1 MFETHQ
7 DGTISVV
14 FGCDFNCLSSVKPGA
29 EVKRFKVCVC
39 GGAALWGRVVAMRFA
54 LTCVV
59 KESNVRLVGPLGAH
73 VQLLGMQTVVTADSD
88 KVRRRVRSCRC

>member
-1 MFETHQ
+1 
-7 DGTISVV
+7 
-14 FGCDFNCLSSVKPGA
+14 
-29 EVKRFKVCVC
+29 
-39 GGAALWGRVVAMRFA
+39 MRFA

-88 KVRRRVRSCRC
+88 KVRRRVQLPLLNVVLIVVERRKRPL

>member
-1 MFETHQ
+1 
-7 DGTISVV
+7 
-14 FGCDFNCLSSVKPGA
+14 
-29 EVKRFKVCVC
+29 
-39 GGAALWGRVVAMRFA
+39 LWGRVVTMRFA

-88 KVRRRVRSCRC
+88 KVRWRVRSCRY

>member
-29 EVKRFKVCVC
+29 EVKRFKVWRRSFVGAGCDDEVC
-39 GGAALWGRVVAMRFA
+39 THLCG
-54 LTCVV
+54 
-59 KESNVRLVGPLGAH
+59 
-73 VQLLGMQTVVTADSD
+73 
-88 KVRRRVRSCRC
+88 